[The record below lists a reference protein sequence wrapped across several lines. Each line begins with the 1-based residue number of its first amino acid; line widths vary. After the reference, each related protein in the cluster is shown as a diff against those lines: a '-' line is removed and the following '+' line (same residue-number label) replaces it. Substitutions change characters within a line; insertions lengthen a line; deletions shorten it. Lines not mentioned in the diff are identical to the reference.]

1 MGEGLGPAQGSALHE
16 GTTITSFNKSHMQEK
31 TNPFSNLPL
40 PKLID
45 QYEQFYSACESA
57 KEPNKLA
64 AQVLRDTIEA
74 LRDKLEYLYLC
85 ADKFD
90 QYERETRFQM
100 LPSEERHAFLTA
112 WTTGAIGVTVQIN
125 RKSII
130 NNQDFDYMMPT
141 GKIVGEYHPGRR
153 IQVYVDSLMDTHPFY
168 PDELII
174 KVGSNLDIRKKN
186 PQEYDETLF
195 RA

>member
-1 MGEGLGPAQGSALHE
+1 
-16 GTTITSFNKSHMQEK
+16 MQEAK
-31 TNPFSNLPL
+31 QNPFSSLPL

-57 KEPNKLA
+57 KEPDKMST
-64 AQVLRDTIEA
+64 QILRETIEA
-74 LRDKLEYLYLC
+74 LRDKLEYLYLY

-100 LPSEERHAFLTA
+100 LPSDERHTFLSA
-112 WTTGAIGVTVQIN
+112 WTEDARGAVVQIN

-130 NNQDFDYMMPT
+130 NNQGFDYKMPT
-141 GKIVGEYHPGRR
+141 GKILGEYQPGRR
-153 IQVYVDSLMDTHPFY
+153 IHVFVDHLMDAYPFY

-186 PQEYDETLF
+186 PKEYDETLF
-195 RA
+195 RS